1 MSRCSTLQSAHNPV
15 RGQPDRFG
23 AVSEAPPAAEVLTT
37 LIAAVPEDA
46 ESAPPDE
53 EREHAARVAVASI
66 RREGSFLIELE
77 R

>member
-1 MSRCSTLQSAHNPV
+1 MRRCSTLQSAHNPV
-15 RGQPDRFG
+15 RGQPDPFG
-23 AVSEAPPAAEVLTT
+23 ALSEALPAAEVLTT

-53 EREHAARVAVASI
+53 EREHAARVVEANM
-66 RREGSFLIELE
+66 RREGSLVIALE